1 MAIGDV
7 LYCKTPF
14 PPTTHGFLIPRL
26 ECLKLIQN
34 GFADFAPFE
43 PEDMYVS
50 AKFMD
55 DTLAVFLEM
64 RDVLTQLG
72 ILMEPVFQWKKLC

>member
-1 MAIGDV
+1 M
-7 LYCKTPF
+7 
-14 PPTTHGFLIPRL
+14 
-26 ECLKLIQN
+26 KLIQN

-43 PEDMYVS
+43 PEDMYIS

-72 ILMEPVFQWKKLC
+72 NFIDHHNSSAWNNNSSCVT